1 MVGRKKGR
9 EVERARHEWE
19 AWDMG
24 VNSIIILPGLNK
36 QDDLPKVRGNLL
48 FPKGSALIL
57 SVLYPIKAGM
67 PHSMVR
73 TS

>member
-9 EVERARHEWE
+9 EEGRARRGWE
-19 AWDMG
+19 ALDKG
-24 VNSIIILPGLNK
+24 VNSVPILPGLNK
-36 QDDLPKVRGNLL
+36 QDALPKVRGNLL